1 MAKSKG
7 KKKIVFFSILALAI
21 VAAVI
26 YGRIA
31 KRVPPVSITKEKAA
45 RRNITE
51 VVVANGKIEP
61 VLQVKI
67 SPEVSGEIIELDVKE
82 GQHVKKNDLL
92 LKIRPDNYVAARDSA
107 RANFKYATASKN
119 SSDANLE
126 KAFLEFKRNEAL
138 FQAKLISE
146 SDFLTAKTTYDVAKT
161 TLAGAVEQ
169 VSIAQAQLVSA
180 EADLSKTVIYSPLD
194 GTISKLNSQLGE
206 RVVGTATM
214 AGTEIMT
221 VANLTN
227 MESRVD
233 IGEMDVPLIAI
244 GQKAHLEVDSFKDQ
258 KFNGFV
264 TEVANSANNN
274 DTSSTDATKF
284 QVKIHIA
291 EKDAFLPGMSVTAN
305 VETRYRTNVVSV
317 PIQSVTTRLPKD
329 KSGGTNA
336 VSTNHVALKAS
347 SNAPT
352 TNAAKTA
359 ASTNTPATNAAR
371 TAVSTNSADTNA
383 SRTAASTN
391 SADTNASAASQKKP
405 DEAPKPIEVVFV
417 VEGDH
422 VKMVPVKRGISDDNY
437 VEILEGLH
445 DGQEV
450 VSGGYKAINRD
461 LADDAKITVTTNAV
475 VQDKEAKAN

>member
-7 KKKIVFFSILALAI
+7 KKKIVFFSLLALVIIA
-21 VAAVI
+21 AAV
-26 YGRIA
+26 YGKYA
-31 KRVPPVSITKEKAA
+31 KRAPPVSITKEKAA
-45 RRNITE
+45 RRNLTE
-51 VVVANGKIEP
+51 EVVANGKIEP
-61 VLQVKI
+61 VLEVKI
-67 SPEVSGEIIELDVKE
+67 SPEVSGEIIALDVKE
-82 GQHVKKNDLL
+82 GQHVKKNDIL

-107 RANFKYATASKN
+107 RANFKYATANKN
-119 SSDANLE
+119 TADANLE

-146 SDFLTAKTTYDVAKT
+146 SDFLTAKTAYDVAKT
-161 TLAGAVEQ
+161 TLAAAVEQ
-169 VSIAQAQLVSA
+169 VSIAQAQLNSA

-206 RVVGTATM
+206 RVVGTATY
-214 AGTEIMT
+214 AGTEVMR

-227 MESRVD
+227 MEARVD
-233 IGEMDVPLIAI
+233 VGEMDVPLITL

-258 KFNGFV
+258 KFNGLV
-264 TEVANSANNN
+264 TEIADSANNN
-274 DTSSTDATKF
+274 DTSTAASTSTDATKF
-284 QVKIHIA
+284 QVKIHITD
-291 EKDAFLPGMSVTAN
+291 KDAFLPGMSVTAN
-305 VETRYRTNVVSV
+305 VETRYRTNVVTV

-336 VSTNHVALKAS
+336 AATNHVVQTAS
-347 SNAPT
+347 SNAPA
-352 TNAAKTA
+352 TNVAKTA
-359 ASTNTPATNAAR
+359 VRTNSAATNVAKN
-371 TAVSTNSADTNA
+371 AVSTNSAE
-383 SRTAASTN
+383 
-391 SADTNASAASQKKP
+391 TNASAAGQKKP

-475 VQDKEAKAN
+475 VQDKETKAD

>member
-1 MAKSKG
+1 
-7 KKKIVFFSILALAI
+7 
-21 VAAVI
+21 
-26 YGRIA
+26 
-31 KRVPPVSITKEKAA
+31 
-45 RRNITE
+45 
-51 VVVANGKIEP
+51 
-61 VLQVKI
+61 
-67 SPEVSGEIIELDVKE
+67 
-82 GQHVKKNDLL
+82 
-92 LKIRPDNYVAARDSA
+92 VAARDSA
-107 RANFKYATASKN
+107 RANFKFATANKN
-119 SSDANLE
+119 TADANLE

-180 EADLSKTVIYSPLD
+180 EADLSKTAIYSPLD
-194 GTISKLNSQLGE
+194 GTISKLSSQLGE

-214 AGTEIMT
+214 AGTEIMR

-227 MESRVD
+227 MEARVD
-233 IGEMDVPLIAI
+233 IGEMDVPLITI

-258 KFNGFV
+258 KFNGLV
-264 TEVANSANNN
+264 TDIANSANNN
-274 DTSSTDATKF
+274 DTSSAAATSTDATKF
-284 QVKIHIA
+284 QVKIHVA

-305 VETRYRTNVVSV
+305 VETRYRTNVLTV

-336 VSTNHVALKAS
+336 VSTNHVVQTAS
-347 SNAPT
+347 SNAPAT
-352 TNAAKTA
+352 NTANATNTAKTALSTNSTDTNAAA
-359 ASTNTPATNAAR
+359 G
-371 TAVSTNSADTNA
+371 
-383 SRTAASTN
+383 
-391 SADTNASAASQKKP
+391 QKKP

-437 VEILEGLH
+437 VEIVEGLH

-461 LADDAKITVTTNAV
+461 LADDAKIIVTTQAA
-475 VQDKEAKAN
+475 VQDKETKAN

>member
-1 MAKSKG
+1 MTWPKPLWRARSSKSASPG
-7 KKKIVFFSILALAI
+7 PSWFC
-21 VAAVI
+21 
-26 YGRIA
+26 
-31 KRVPPVSITKEKAA
+31 
-45 RRNITE
+45 E
-51 VVVANGKIEP
+51 V
-61 VLQVKI
+61 
-67 SPEVSGEIIELDVKE
+67 
-82 GQHVKKNDLL
+82 
-92 LKIRPDNYVAARDSA
+92 
-107 RANFKYATASKN
+107 
-119 SSDANLE
+119 
-126 KAFLEFKRNEAL
+126 
-138 FQAKLISE
+138 
-146 SDFLTAKTTYDVAKT
+146 
-161 TLAGAVEQ
+161 
-169 VSIAQAQLVSA
+169 
-180 EADLSKTVIYSPLD
+180 DLSKTVIYSPLD

-206 RVVGTATM
+206 RVVGTASF
-214 AGTEIMT
+214 AGTEVMR

-227 MESRVD
+227 MEARVD
-233 IGEMDVPLIAI
+233 IGEMDVPLITV

-258 KFNGFV
+258 KFNGLV
-264 TEVANSANNN
+264 TDIANSANNN

-305 VETRYRTNVVSV
+305 VETRYRTNVVTV

-336 VSTNHVALKAS
+336 VSTNHVVQTAS
-347 SNAPT
+347 SNAPA

-359 ASTNTPATNAAR
+359 AGTNGTATNVAK

-383 SRTAASTN
+383 SAAG
-391 SADTNASAASQKKP
+391 QKKP

-437 VEILEGLH
+437 VEIVEGLH

-461 LADDAKITVTTNAV
+461 LADDTKIIVTTNAV

>member
-7 KKKIVFFSILALAI
+7 KKKIVFLSLLAL
-21 VAAVI
+21 VI
-26 YGRIA
+26 IAGVVYGKYA

-51 VVVANGKIEP
+51 EVVANGKIEP
-61 VLQVKI
+61 VLEVKI

-82 GQHVKKNDLL
+82 GQPVRKNDLL

-107 RANFKYATASKN
+107 RANFKYATANKN
-119 SSDANLE
+119 TADANLE

-138 FQAKLISE
+138 FQARLISE

-214 AGTEIMT
+214 AGTEIMR

-227 MESRVD
+227 MEARVD
-233 IGEMDVPLIAI
+233 IGEMDVPLITV

-258 KFNGFV
+258 KFSGLV
-264 TEVANSANNN
+264 TDIANSANNN
-274 DTSSTDATKF
+274 DTSTTASTSTDATKF
-284 QVKIHIA
+284 QVKIHITD
-291 EKDAFLPGMSVTAN
+291 KDAFLPGMSVTAN
-305 VETRYRTNVVSV
+305 VETRYRTNVLTV

-336 VSTNHVALKAS
+336 AATNHVVRSAS
-347 SNAPT
+347 SNAPA

-359 ASTNTPATNAAR
+359 
-371 TAVSTNSADTNA
+371 VSTNST
-383 SRTAASTN
+383 
-391 SADTNASAASQKKP
+391 DTNASAAGQKKP

-422 VKMVPVKRGISDDNY
+422 VKMAPIKRGISDDNY
-437 VEILEGLH
+437 VEIVEGLH

-461 LADDAKITVTTNAV
+461 LADDAKIIVTTNAV
-475 VQDKEAKAN
+475 VQDKETKAN

>member
-7 KKKIVFFSILALAI
+7 KKKIIFFSLLALVI
-21 VAAVI
+21 IGAVV
-26 YGRIA
+26 YGKYA

-45 RRNITE
+45 RRNLTE

-61 VLQVKI
+61 VLEVKI

-82 GQHVKKNDLL
+82 GQHVKTNDLL

-107 RANFKYATASKN
+107 GANFKFATASKN
-119 SSDANLE
+119 TSDANLE

-138 FQAKLISE
+138 FQTKLISE

-169 VSIAQAQLVSA
+169 VSIARAQLVSA

-206 RVVGTATM
+206 RVVGTASF
-214 AGTEIMT
+214 AGTEVMR

-227 MESRVD
+227 MEARVD
-233 IGEMDVPLIAI
+233 IGEMDVPLITV

-258 KFNGFV
+258 KFNGLV
-264 TEVANSANNN
+264 TDIANSANNN

-305 VETRYRTNVVSV
+305 VETRYRTNVVTV

-336 VSTNHVALKAS
+336 VSTNHVVQTAS
-347 SNAPT
+347 SNAPA

-359 ASTNTPATNAAR
+359 AGTNGTATNVAK

-383 SRTAASTN
+383 SAAG
-391 SADTNASAASQKKP
+391 QKKP

-437 VEILEGLH
+437 VEIVEGLH

-461 LADDAKITVTTNAV
+461 LADDTKIIVTTNAV

>member
-7 KKKIVFFSILALAI
+7 KKKIVFFSILALVI
-21 VAAVI
+21 IAAVA
-26 YGRIA
+26 YGKFA

-45 RRNITE
+45 RRNLTE
-51 VVVANGKIEP
+51 LVVANGKIEP
-61 VLQVKI
+61 VLEVKI

-107 RANFKYATASKN
+107 RANFKFATANKN
-119 SSDANLE
+119 TADANLE

-194 GTISKLNSQLGE
+194 GTISKLSSQLGE

-214 AGTEIMT
+214 AGTEIMR

-227 MESRVD
+227 MEARVD
-233 IGEMDVPLIAI
+233 IGEMDVPLITI

-258 KFNGFV
+258 KFNGLV
-264 TEVANSANNN
+264 TDIANSANNN
-274 DTSSTDATKF
+274 DTSSAAATSTDATKF
-284 QVKIHIA
+284 QVKIHVA

-305 VETRYRTNVVSV
+305 VETRYRTNVLTV

-336 VSTNHVALKAS
+336 VSTNHVVQTAS
-347 SNAPT
+347 SNAPAT
-352 TNAAKTA
+352 NTANATNTAKTALSTNSTDTNAAA
-359 ASTNTPATNAAR
+359 G
-371 TAVSTNSADTNA
+371 
-383 SRTAASTN
+383 
-391 SADTNASAASQKKP
+391 QKKP

-437 VEILEGLH
+437 VEIVEGLH

-461 LADDAKITVTTNAV
+461 LADDAKIIVTTQAA
-475 VQDKEAKAN
+475 VQDKETKAN